1 MISSSQPTGKG
12 NQFDYLN
19 LQNSKDIQKI
29 LLPNFHIRVIL
40 LSMQTIMNIT
50 VMDICKKIR
59 IKRKNL
65 IKDHGNKVLWMV
77 MAPMNGQMDKN
88 IQDISKKAIDM
99 DKANIY

>member
-1 MISSSQPTGKG
+1 
-12 NQFDYLN
+12 
-19 LQNSKDIQKI
+19 
-29 LLPNFHIRVIL
+29 
-40 LSMQTIMNIT
+40 
-50 VMDICKKIR
+50 MDICKKIR